1 MSHSALTFFHSKQ
14 TVVNLQV
21 GHYHFT
27 DLGYADAT
35 VLMSDQPQADSV
47 LHHSLSCSTGLKVGL
62 SLLRNDVD
70 CRHFKGAALTV
81 GLPAGQGRAG
91 F

>member
-47 LHHSLSCSTGLKVGL
+47 LHQSIPF
-62 SLLRNDVD
+62 LLHWAKSYRDPRQNSNSWVQVTEVT
-70 CRHFKGAALTV
+70 RRR
-81 GLPAGQGRAG
+81 QSS
-91 F
+91 